1 MGPGAGPFHAQCTSR
16 RSDPSAFPN
25 RSRNHPIMHM
35 PKHSLVLLPGLALT
49 GLVACEGHG
58 TAVAAT
64 SLDTGYSPVL
74 LFHPPVTPL
83 PGPTLLLSLSFLSL
97 ALFAFFFSFLFV
109 FFCFLFLLHIFLY

>member
-35 PKHSLVLLPGLALT
+35 TKQSLVLLAGLALT

-64 SLDTGYSPVL
+64 SLETGYAPALVVDPRRKPIPGAKILLDNPVL
-74 LFHPPVTPL
+74 YASYID
-83 PGPTLLLSLSFLSL
+83 GPTPQNGTYPTT
-97 ALFAFFFSFLFV
+97 AQKQN
-109 FFCFLFLLHIFLY
+109 

>member
-1 MGPGAGPFHAQCTSR
+1 MFRRHPISTRTDTLFPYTTRFRSVRARPSLPMGPGAGPFHAQCTSR

-35 PKHSLVLLPGLALT
+35 TKQSLVLLAGLALT

-64 SLDTGYSPVL
+64 SLETGYATGLVVDTRDRTSTRL
-74 LFHPPVTPL
+74 NSSH
-83 PGPTLLLSLSFLSL
+83 
-97 ALFAFFFSFLFV
+97 
-109 FFCFLFLLHIFLY
+109 